1 MSTNKLYPKIKE
13 VLAEHIDPAVD
24 EHSLERIALL
34 VTGIIAAK
42 SGAPAQIAQALKTLG
57 LSEAKVESIERRVRR
72 IENDPEIRASYCF
85 HPLARARLMLGKP
98 QELLLII
105 DPTTQDDRLVML
117 SVSVWYRGRALPLA
131 WAVWPGNQPLKGDRF
146 WVRVAKLL
154 QVVKE
159 LLPVGVAVT
168 WLADRAFGSPAF
180 TDLLAPFGWNFVVR
194 VQNHTRCRNYRG
206 FERQIKELVPRP
218 ECRSKLQGQVF
229 KKRGWRQASVV
240 AYWGRRHK
248 DPLCLVSNL
257 PARWSIISLYRRR
270 YPIEAT
276 FRDYKSQGWQW
287 EQGQVTDLAHIERL
301 LVGMALASWLALMT
315 GTQVARELL
324 ALKPTGQ
331 RRPVLGSANAVYLP
345 WVYSAYRSGSMVN
358 AIRAWFGA

>member
-117 SVSVWYRGRALPLA
+117 SVSVWYRGRALPLGLGGLA
-131 WAVWPGNQPLKGDRF
+131 RQSALEGRPLLGARGQAVAGGQR
-146 WVRVAKLL
+146 A
-154 QVVKE
+154 
-159 LLPVGVAVT
+159 
-168 WLADRAFGSPAF
+168 LAG
-180 TDLLAPFGWNFVVR
+180 
-194 VQNHTRCRNYRG
+194 
-206 FERQIKELVPRP
+206 
-218 ECRSKLQGQVF
+218 
-229 KKRGWRQASVV
+229 
-240 AYWGRRHK
+240 WGRG
-248 DPLCLVSNL
+248 DLVS
-257 PARWSIISLYRRR
+257 
-270 YPIEAT
+270 
-276 FRDYKSQGWQW
+276 
-287 EQGQVTDLAHIERL
+287 
-301 LVGMALASWLALMT
+301 
-315 GTQVARELL
+315 
-324 ALKPTGQ
+324 
-331 RRPVLGSANAVYLP
+331 RPGL
-345 WVYSAYRSGSMVN
+345 W
-358 AIRAWFGA
+358 